1 MAHTVESH
9 INTPAAELRDLL
21 DKAERQ
27 VHALDRTTIADY
39 LVRLDRIDALFAQQQ
54 TDQTERGSRTDQALR
69 SEMGRWTDLQ
79 AKIERRSPQFVK
91 AANTAGGY
99 PALRAQHPPAAGVW
113 WHLDAHVAMQRRKKL
128 RQFLQTLA
136 IVAVLA
142 LAGGWAYQTWLA
154 PDAETVAFVSA
165 LNTLEQH
172 VDAGELDAALAAAE
186 DALQTLPTNTEL
198 LVWAAVLS
206 ERLGDE
212 AGAAQYN
219 ARAQAQLD
227 GNELKFH
234 LMVGMD
240 RFRAGDLDGATDAA
254 NLALGLDPEEPQVY
268 FLLGNIA
275 ETRGDLPAALDAFD
289 RAATLAEADD
299 AQLAVVSKM
308 RYGMLLQ
315 QFQMP
320 GAEQSPLDASS
331 DAGATPTPT
340 PSP

>member
-1 MAHTVESH
+1 MAHTVESR
-9 INTPAAELRDLL
+9 ISTPAAELRDLL
-21 DKAERQ
+21 DQAERQ

-39 LVRLDRIDALFAQQQ
+39 LVRLDRIDALFAQIQ
-54 TDQTERGSRTDQALR
+54 TDQAARGPGTDQALR

-79 AKIERRSPQFVK
+79 EKIERRNTQFVK
-91 AANTAGGY
+91 AANTVGGY
-99 PALRAQHPPAAGVW
+99 PALRAQHPPAAGAW

-128 RQFLQTLA
+128 RQLLQTLA

-142 LAGGWAYQTWLA
+142 LVGAWAYQTWLA
-154 PDAETVAFVSA
+154 PDPETIAFVSA

-172 VDAGELDAALAAAE
+172 VDAGELDAALAVAE
-186 DALQTLPTNTEL
+186 SALQTLPTNTEL

-212 AGAAQYN
+212 AGAGQYN

-227 GNELKFH
+227 GNNLQFH
-234 LMVGMD
+234 LMVGMA

-254 NLALGLDPEEPQVY
+254 TLASGIDPEEPQVY

-275 ETRGDLPAALDAFD
+275 ETRGDLSAALDAFD
-289 RAATLAEADD
+289 RAATLAEADN

-320 GAEQSPLDASS
+320 GAEQSPLDTSG
-331 DAGATPTPT
+331 DATATPTAT